1 MKTSTTAPVPKRSNH
16 KLLGPRMS
24 REAERRAPQFVTNCE
39 GYETVAIRPRERAP
53 DLGVLGIAGG
63 HAHAPDRLNRL
74 QQIPGL
80 PAYIGAE
87 A

>member
-1 MKTSTTAPVPKRSNH
+1 VSAGAFSAQNAKPFASITLCTVRS
-16 KLLGPRMS
+16 
-24 REAERRAPQFVTNCE
+24 
-39 GYETVAIRPRERAP
+39 P

-80 PAYIGAE
+80 PAYIERRHE
-87 A
+87 AGPGSGPGPDGESG